1 MGEEDVPQRSENR
14 FNFKPQ
20 QRASVGDVGL
30 RILIEI
36 SQGKSNFNIVVKK
49 PTLKLKTK
57 PTFPRNRIH
66 THHPSFSH
74 ESNSFLKSCFLCTKE
89 LSLDKDV
96 YMYKGD
102 QGFCSVECR
111 DRQIYLDEIKEMEE
125 STKKMGRTGLALVK
139 GVNLLRYCWW
149 LIQMMFSVQG
159 ASKNT
164 CGVLAV
170 LCGRTFEEKQKQDAA
185 DARRYP
191 FPEIVSSG
199 RLEVQTLNN
208 PSRQEFRRVVDSC
221 QPNFVYLQGE
231 QLPHD
236 EVGSLVWAGAHLST
250 AEAVAGLFGSV
261 LPTTVYLELPNGEKL
276 AEALHSKGIPYV
288 IYWKN
293 TFSCYA
299 ACHFRHALFSV
310 VQSSSSHTWDAFQL
324 AHASF
329 RLYCIR
335 NNLVLPANSQKS
347 NDNLGPH
354 LLGEPPKINVTP
366 PELAAGDDEE
376 GSPDAAA
383 VNIYDDDV
391 SMKFLVCGVA
401 CSLDAFLLGSLEDG
415 LNALLSIEMRGSK
428 LHNRVSALPP
438 PLQAGT
444 FSRGVV
450 TMRCDFST
458 CSSAHISLLVSGSA
472 QTCFDDQLLEN
483 HIKSEVIEK
492 SQLIHAL
499 PNSEENRQ
507 PLSEPRRSASVACGA
522 SVFEVCMKVP
532 AWASQVL
539 RQLAPD
545 VSYRSLAA
553 LGIASIQ
560 GLAVA
565 SFEKDDAER
574 LLFFCKKQGKD
585 PNLNSSYFSTLPSWL
600 RPPAPSRKRSE
611 LCQET
616 SQGSPN
622 GLVVGNFKREDKGL
636 TNGVISIPLVP
647 VRRQL
652 KVAAMRPIPHI
663 RHQKMLPFSATI
675 EVDGHDRGQ
684 VKASVSVAPSKH
696 SLMGSNP
703 ISHRKSNSNSFQAK
717 QIISLNPLPLKKHG
731 CDRSPIHI
739 CSEEEFLKDVMQFL
753 ILRGHTR
760 LIPQGGLAEFP
771 DAILNAKR
779 LDLFNLYRE
788 GVGNTLKRHYETY
801 LLEYELAHDDV
812 DGECC
817 LLCHSCCLLTTG
829 SQTFYSSAA
838 GDWVNCG
845 ICGEW
850 AHFGCDRRQGLG
862 AFKDYAKTDG
872 LEYICPQCS
881 ISNFKKKLQK
891 TSNGYS

>member
-1 MGEEDVPQRSENR
+1 MMC
-14 FNFKPQ
+14 
-20 QRASVGDVGL
+20 
-30 RILIEI
+30 
-36 SQGKSNFNIVVKK
+36 
-49 PTLKLKTK
+49 
-57 PTFPRNRIH
+57 H
-66 THHPSFSH
+66 T
-74 ESNSFLKSCFLCTKE
+74 
-89 LSLDKDV
+89 
-96 YMYKGD
+96 
-102 QGFCSVECR
+102 
-111 DRQIYLDEIKEMEE
+111 
-125 STKKMGRTGLALVK
+125 
-139 GVNLLRYCWW
+139 
-149 LIQMMFSVQG
+149 QG
-159 ASKNT
+159 ASEHT
-164 CGVLAV
+164 CGLLAV
-170 LCGRTFEEKQKQDAA
+170 VCGRTSENKQKHDVPE
-185 DARRYP
+185 DWRRYP
-191 FPEIVSSG
+191 FPEIISSG

-208 PSRQEFRRVVDSC
+208 PSIEEFRRVLDSF

-231 QLPHD
+231 LFPND
-236 EVGSLVWAGAHLST
+236 EVGSLVWGGVDLST
-250 AEAVAGLFGSV
+250 AEAISGLFGTT
-261 LPTTVYLELPNGEKL
+261 LPTTVYLEVPNGEKL
-276 AEALHSKGIPYV
+276 AEVLHSKGIPYI

-293 TFSCYA
+293 AFSCYA
-299 ACHFRHALFSV
+299 ACHFRHAIFSV
-310 VQSSSSHTWDAFQL
+310 VQSSASHTWDAFQL

-329 RLYCIR
+329 RLYCVQ
-335 NNLVLPANSQKS
+335 NNLVLPANSQKA
-347 NDNLGPH
+347 DGKLGPR
-354 LLGEPPKINVTP
+354 LLGDPPKINVAP
-366 PELAAGDDEE
+366 PEISAGDGED
-376 GSPDAAA
+376 SSSDTLPAIK
-383 VNIYDDDV
+383 IYDDDV
-391 SMKFLVCGVA
+391 NMRFLVCGVT
-401 CSLDAFLLGSLEDG
+401 CTLDACLLGSLEDG

-450 TMRCDFST
+450 TMRCDLST

-492 SQLIHAL
+492 SQLVHAL
-499 PNSEENRQ
+499 PNSEENKP
-507 PLSEPRRSASVACGA
+507 PLSEPRRSASIACGA
-522 SVFEVCMKVP
+522 TVFEVCMKVP
-532 AWASQVL
+532 SWASQVL

-545 VSYRSLAA
+545 TSYQSLVA

-574 LLFFCKKQGKD
+574 LLFFCTRQGKD
-585 PNLNSSYFSTLPSWL
+585 IHLKNSYFSSPSWL
-600 RPPAPSRKRSE
+600 RPPAPRRKRFE
-611 LCQET
+611 QCQET
-616 SQGSPN
+616 CPGSHN
-622 GLVVGNFKREDKGL
+622 GLVFGNQYAVKKEDQENKETQL
-636 TNGVISIPLVP
+636 TNGAPRPFAP
-647 VRRQL
+647 VRQKL
-652 KVAAMRPIPHI
+652 KVAAMKPIPHI
-663 RHQKMLPFSATI
+663 HQQKMLPFAGISEANGN
-675 EVDGHDRGQ
+675 DGGQ
-684 VKASVSVAPSKH
+684 VKANLSVVPSTKQSVV
-696 SLMGSNP
+696 GSNP
-703 ISHRKSNSNSFQAK
+703 VTHRKSFSSSFQAK

-731 CDRSPIHI
+731 CGRSPIHV

-788 GVGNTLKRHYETY
+788 VVSRGGFHVGNGINWKGQVFSKMRNHTVTNRMTGVGNTLKRHYETY

-817 LLCHSCCLLTTG
+817 LLCH
-829 SQTFYSSAA
+829 SSAA

-881 ISNFKKKLQK
+881 VSNFKKKLQK